1 MTSLSVNYLAQSN
14 KSINEI
20 IALSNINSTDIT

>member
-1 MTSLSVNYLAQSN
+1 MTSLSVNYLVQSN